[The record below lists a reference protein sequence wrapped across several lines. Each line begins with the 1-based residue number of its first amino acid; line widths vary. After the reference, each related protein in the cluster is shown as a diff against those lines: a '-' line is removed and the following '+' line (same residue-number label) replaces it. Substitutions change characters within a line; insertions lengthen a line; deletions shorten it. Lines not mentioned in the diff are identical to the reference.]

1 MSKDC
6 KHSIPCSCGDV
17 GYTTPLPPPC
27 EIGTEA
33 CPTPDPC
40 GETFCAECIPYCGDT
55 IVDLGITQGTRM
67 DVVVQMLALYLTNP
81 GCITPVNTGSIT
93 NIFISSAGIGY
104 SIAQSFPNTP
114 LIGGTGAGAVGTV
127 TTGAA
132 GEIISVVVT
141 NVGAG
146 YTEGDFLSPDTNIVG
161 IPSVA
166 GVFQISIAT
175 CKSVLGLASTAITN
189 SVIKL
194 AWLTEPSATQY
205 EVEYKLVTA
214 TSWLINPA
222 VPQSALPT
230 DKIGGLLANTSY
242 HIRVKST
249 CPNGVCYSVTILVTT
264 KQ

>member
-1 MSKDC
+1 MSNC

-40 GETFCAECIPYCGDT
+40 GETFCAECVPYCGDT
-55 IVDLGITQGTRM
+55 IVDLGLTQGTRM

-81 GCITPVNTGSIT
+81 GCIIPANTGSIS
-93 NIFISSAGIGY
+93 NIFINTAGIGY
-104 SIAQSFPNTP
+104 TTPTQSFPNTP
-114 LIGGTGAGAVGTV
+114 LIGGTGAGALGTV
-127 TTGAA
+127 TTGTA
-132 GEIISVVVT
+132 GEITNVVVT
-141 NVGAG
+141 TQGVG
-146 YTEGDFLSPDTNIVG
+146 YTEGDLLAPDTTIVG
-161 IPSVA
+161 IPSVGA
-166 GVFQISIAT
+166 IFQISIAT
-175 CKSVLGLASTAITN
+175 CRSILGLASTAITN
-189 SVIKL
+189 SIIKL

-214 TSWLINPA
+214 TSWTINPA
-222 VPQSALPT
+222 VTQSTLPT
-230 DKIGGLLANTSY
+230 DKIGGLLSNTSY

-249 CPNGVCYSVTILVTT
+249 CPNGACYSVTILVTT